1 MEKHWTSVTKAIKS
15 ETFTKSDLKTGM
27 LVKTR
32 NGELKVCIK
41 DYLGRGDD
49 LFIGTHWSDIKTGYN
64 DDLTANWEGSRD
76 WDIMEVWEPNYNVAL
91 TAIIAEPSKLSQKA
105 TCIMQRVEVVELTL
119 KDVAEKF
126 GLRVEQ
132 VRIKD

>member
-1 MEKHWTSVTKAIKS
+1 MKNELEFS
-15 ETFTKSDLKTGM
+15 KSDLKSGM
-27 LVKTR
+27 FVKTR
-32 NGELKVCIK
+32 NGELQVFVK

-49 LFIGTHWSDIKTGYN
+49 LLIGKHWSGITNYN
-64 DDLTANWEGSRD
+64 NDLTANWGD
-76 WDIMEVWEPNYNVAL
+76 KNWDIMEVWEPNVMTYL
-91 TAIIAEPSKLSQKA
+91 PEIIANPEKLQNKA
-105 TCIMQRVEVVELTL
+105 TRVMQRVEVVELTL